1 LYSTVLLAEG
11 GGEDA
16 SPLPMMPV
24 PLHVQFVAC
33 ILHDQGTSSA
43 YDQTPERF
51 EVSGADAA
59 VELLRRHGI
68 EEEIIKEAWLAMSL
82 HTSGGIAERM
92 VGLVRAIR
100 LAVRADFGSYPVPD
114 LGVFAPALASKVG
127 WDFIEKELPRLDI
140 EKDLSDAVVRQTLH
154 RPEKAP
160 QSSWSADLLRAKKE
174 EPDWEGV
181 NKAF

>member
-1 LYSTVLLAEG
+1 
-11 GGEDA
+11 
-16 SPLPMMPV
+16 
-24 PLHVQFVAC
+24 
-33 ILHDQGTSSA
+33 
-43 YDQTPERF
+43 
-51 EVSGADAA
+51 
-59 VELLRRHGI
+59 
-68 EEEIIKEAWLAMSL
+68 
-82 HTSGGIAERM
+82 
-92 VGLVRAIR
+92 
-100 LAVRADFGSYPVPD
+100 
-114 LGVFAPALASKVG
+114 LASKVG